1 MAFSQFQKDG
11 LSFLSTQNEKFLSK
25 MIINAN
31 KQYYNNNPTLSDNEY
46 DILKEYIE
54 RTYPNNKTIKQIG
67 APVERNK
74 VELPYPM
81 PSMDKIKPDTKALAN
96 WMKKY
101 NGPYILSVKLDG
113 VSGLYT
119 TEGGEPKLYT
129 RGNGSVGQDVSN
141 LIPYLKLPSDKNVTI
156 RGEFIMKKQVFDN
169 KYKTTAANP
178 RNLISGLINA
188 KNVDKDKYN
197 DIDFV
202 AYEIM
207 QPQMRPSAQMRTL
220 ESMNVENVYFENVS
234 TISNDLL
241 SDKLVSWRENYKYE
255 MDGVIVVNN
264 KIYERENKNPDHA
277 FAFKMVLSDQ
287 IAEAKVIDVIWKP
300 SKDGYIKPKVRIEP
314 IHLGGVKIE
323 YATAFNAAYI
333 KKNKIGVGATIKL
346 VRSGDVIPHIL
357 ETITPASIVKMPELS
372 YKWTKSKVDIVLKNP
387 HENEVVQEKN
397 ITYFFTKLGI
407 AGLSSGNV
415 IRLMEAGYDTV
426 PHIVSMKKDDYL
438 DVEGFQEK
446 MAQKLYTSIRNKI
459 KSASLVDLMAASNI
473 FGRGVGEKKIQ
484 VILNHYP
491 DILVSDENYEIKF
504 NKLVEVESIAEKTAE
519 YFLDHVDE
527 FIDFIK
533 TIKQQKKL
541 IFTTTTYDESHA
553 LYNKNIVMTGF
564 RSKELEDKIKSV
576 GGNMSTSVS
585 KNTFAVIIKDEN
597 STSSKTEKALNLNI
611 PVMTYKKF
619 INEYLE

>member
-11 LSFLSTQNEKFLSK
+11 LSFLSRQNEKFLSK

-156 RGEFIMKKQVFDN
+156 RGEFIMKKEVFDN

-415 IRLMEAGYDTV
+415 IRLMEAGYNTI
-426 PHIVSMKKDDYL
+426 PLIVSMKKDDYL

-491 DILVSDENYEIKF
+491 DILISDENYEIKF

>member
-1 MAFSQFQKDG
+1 MAFIKFQSDG
-11 LSFLSTQNEKFLSK
+11 ISFLLTQNEKSLSK
-25 MIINAN
+25 MIITAN

-54 RTYPNNKTIKQIG
+54 RTYPNNKTIRQIG

-141 LIPYLKLPSDKNVTI
+141 LIPYLKLPSEKNITI
-156 RGEFIMKKQVFDN
+156 RGEFIMRKEVFET

-220 ESMNVENVYFENVS
+220 ETMNVENVHFENVS

-333 KKNKIGVGATIKL
+333 KKNKIGVGAIIKL
-346 VRSGDVIPHIL
+346 IRSGDVIPHIL

-519 YFLDHVDE
+519 YFLDHVEE

>member
-1 MAFSQFQKDG
+1 MAFLQFQKDG
-11 LSFLSTQNEKFLSK
+11 LSFLLSQNEKSLSK
-25 MIINAN
+25 MIITAN

-46 DILKEYIE
+46 DILKEYVE
-54 RTYPNNKTIKQIG
+54 RTYPNNKTIRQIG
-67 APVERNK
+67 APVQRNK
-74 VELPYPM
+74 VQLPYPM
-81 PSMDKIKPDTKALAN
+81 PSMDKIKPDTKSLAN
-96 WMKKY
+96 WKKKY

-141 LIPYLKLPSDKNVTI
+141 LIPYLKLPSEKNITI
-156 RGEFIMKKQVFDN
+156 RGEFIMKKEVFDT

-207 QPQMRPSAQMRTL
+207 QPQMRPSGQMRTL

-234 TISNDLL
+234 SISNDLL
-241 SDKLVSWRENYKYE
+241 SDKLVSWRENYMYE
-255 MDGVIVVNN
+255 MDGLIVVNN

-333 KKNKIGVGATIKL
+333 KKNKIGVGAIIKL

-357 ETITPASIVKMPELS
+357 ETINPASIVKMPELS

-426 PHIVSMKKDDYL
+426 DHIVSMKKDDYL

-459 KSASLVDLMAASNI
+459 KSATLVDLMAASNI

-491 DILVSDENYEIKF
+491 DILISDENYGIKF
-504 NKLVEVESIAEKTAE
+504 NKLLEIESIAEKTAE

-533 TIKQQKKL
+533 RIKQQKKL
-541 IFTTTTYDESHA
+541 TFTTTTYDESHD

-597 STSSKTEKALNLNI
+597 NTSSKTEKALNLNI

-619 INEYLE
+619 VIEYFE

>member
-1 MAFSQFQKDG
+1 MTFSQFQKDG

-25 MIINAN
+25 MIITAN

-54 RTYPNNKTIKQIG
+54 RTYPNNKTIRQIG

-141 LIPYLKLPSDKNVTI
+141 LIPYLKLPSEKNITI
-156 RGEFIMKKQVFDN
+156 RGEFIMRKELFET

-220 ESMNVENVYFENVS
+220 KSMNVENVHFENVS

-333 KKNKIGVGATIKL
+333 KKNKIGVGAIIKL
-346 VRSGDVIPHIL
+346 IRSGDVIPHIL

-491 DILVSDENYEIKF
+491 DILVSNENYEIKF

-541 IFTTTTYDESHA
+541 PDFSKDLSSFFVIKPFSARTPYRAKHPWPLLSIILLLFLPRGSFESIFA
-553 LYNKNIVMTGF
+553 
-564 RSKELEDKIKSV
+564 
-576 GGNMSTSVS
+576 
-585 KNTFAVIIKDEN
+585 
-597 STSSKTEKALNLNI
+597 TSS
-611 PVMTYKKF
+611 
-619 INEYLE
+619 